1 MLNTSSGGWAHS
13 LRTQL
18 QQQVTGAGG
27 MLVPLALLAERPP
40 TARCGEREPT
50 PSSGVGSMP
59 RSGKWEHRG
68 REGRGRDR
76 VSLDLN
82 NTNSV
87 LAISGLLGEWSAPCL
102 CC

>member
-27 MLVPLALLAERPP
+27 MLVPLALLAECPP
-40 TARCGEREPT
+40 TARCGEGEPT
-50 PSSGVGSMP
+50 PSSGVGSTP
-59 RSGKWEHRG
+59 RSGKWERK
-68 REGRGRDR
+68 GRGRDR

-87 LAISGLLGEWSAPCL
+87 LVISDLLGEGSAPCL